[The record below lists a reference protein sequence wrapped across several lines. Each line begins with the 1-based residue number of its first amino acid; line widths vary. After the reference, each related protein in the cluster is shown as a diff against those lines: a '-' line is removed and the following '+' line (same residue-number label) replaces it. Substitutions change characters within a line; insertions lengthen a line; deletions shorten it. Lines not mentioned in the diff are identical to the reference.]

1 LWKKEESAALIQ
13 IHQKCQTL
21 TNGLGKPIHS
31 SAGIFV
37 LSKWSQLRIN
47 EVMQKKEVRAF

>member
-1 LWKKEESAALIQ
+1 M
-13 IHQKCQTL
+13 
-21 TNGLGKPIHS
+21 NGLGKPIHS